1 MSNEPH
7 INSSLFYLPHGRPF
21 LQPWPVAISALGSR
35 YCSLG
40 QGCIDQSPARA
51 DVDLPSCFQKGQ
63 LKVENSLHT
72 LDLYTQNTNR
82 PATQTH
88 TQHTVIQPV
97 FLFRVVFFLALPQ
110 LAVIPVPWPWYFY
123 HGPAGVCAE
132 SRPWYFYHLARPTR
146 SSSMVVYLRHAGR
159 PSMNGNFRCSWG
171 SWV

>member
-97 FLFRVVFFLALPQ
+97 FLFRVVFFFGPSPACSHPGPMTVIFLP
-110 LAVIPVPWPWYFY
+110 
-123 HGPAGVCAE
+123 
-132 SRPWYFYHLARPTR
+132 RPGWRMRGKST
-146 SSSMVVYLRHAGR
+146 VVFLP
-159 PSMNGNFRCSWG
+159 PSAPHTQ
-171 SWV
+171 